1 MENKAGS
8 LKPTLKQSQILLYGF
23 FGMFLNTFYLMFLAY
38 NRLFYLTNVLQL
50 STTVS
55 AIVNSLSVW
64 GNVVTMILAGVFVD
78 KISFKLGKF
87 RTWTLVGGIV
97 MAIVFPF
104 MFSDLGL
111 SQAAAGALFVVLFV
125 IQSIGY
131 NCLWVAE
138 RSLVGPLSG
147 NSADANSLAMMA
159 QQGSTLG
166 GLIYGVVSTPILNLF
181 GGSYTLTALL
191 YGLFILGGTFGMFCM
206 TKKYDLPVE
215 KVGEAEKQAGAA
227 QKKNGGMLKALTGPT
242 VPFFFAMILNNCHL
256 GFFMTLLAYFTTYV
270 LNDPVILGISVT
282 AGSAAGLV
290 GAWLSKVICNKIG
303 KKKAFIYFSIL
314 TGILYM
320 LIAYIGKT
328 SIPFLIIRVCIGAFS
343 VVGGMLIPVFAND
356 IADYKE
362 MKGETDARALVQ
374 SIAGTTIRFGT
385 ALSTTIASF
394 GLAAVGFSAQAE
406 VTPAII
412 GSITNLM
419 AFGPAAVCVLS
430 ALIFIFYKIDE
441 KEVDEYRAQK
451 AAKIAAA
458 AKADK

>member
-1 MENKAGS
+1 MENKTQA

-50 STTVS
+50 STTIS
-55 AIVNSLSVW
+55 AIVNTLSVW
-64 GNVVTMILAGVFVD
+64 GNVVTMVLAGILID
-78 KISFKLGKF
+78 KINFKTGRF

-97 MAIVFPF
+97 MGIVFPL

-111 SQAAAGALFVVLFV
+111 SQGAAGALFVVLFIV
-125 IQSIGY
+125 QSIGY

-138 RSLVGPLSG
+138 RSLVGPMSG
-147 NSADANSLAMMA
+147 NAADANSLAMVA

-166 GLIYGVVSTPILNLF
+166 GLLYGVISTPLMTLF
-181 GGSYTLTALL
+181 GGSYTLNALV
-191 YGLFILGGTFGMFCM
+191 YGLFIVCGTVGIFFL
-206 TKKYDLPVE
+206 TKKYDLPTETVA
-215 KVGEAEKQAGAA
+215 AEKKEAA
-227 QKKNGGMLKALTGPT
+227 PKKKGSMLKAMTGPT
-242 VPFFFAMILNNCHL
+242 IPFFFAMILNNCHM
-256 GFFMTLLAYFTTYV
+256 GFFMTLLAYFTQYV

-282 AGSAAGLV
+282 AGSVAGLV
-290 GAWLSKVICNKIG
+290 GAWLSKVMCNLIG
-303 KKKAFIYFSIL
+303 KKKSFIYFSIL
-314 TGILYM
+314 TGILYI
-320 LIAYIGKT
+320 LIALIGKT
-328 SIPFLIIRVCIGAFS
+328 SIPFLIIRVAIGCFS
-343 VVGGMLIPVFAND
+343 VVGGMLIMVFAND

-362 MKGETDARALVQ
+362 MKGESDARAIVQ

-394 GLAAVGFSAQAE
+394 GLAAVGFSATAE

-412 GSITNLM
+412 NSITYLM

-441 KEVDEYRAQK
+441 KEVDKYRAEK

-458 AKADK
+458 AEVK